1 MGYSILYRYFVQWRI
16 VLQVFQQQEGDRIN
30 ILRNAI
36 WVHCNQ
42 FSMQCVKDDEVGEV
56 CLPLPCCTV
65 IQYVRQ
71 YTEYVLTVPYSSLN
85 NYLIITGL

>member
-42 FSMQCVKDDEVGEV
+42 FSMQCVKDDEVGQV
-56 CLPLPCCTV
+56 CFVLPSHTV
-65 IQYVRQ
+65 IHNISSSISEHFKAWYHVYQCVRQ
-71 YTEYVLTVPYSSLN
+71 
-85 NYLIITGL
+85 I